1 MYAIKLIS
9 LYQAQFKV
17 WKNCFGRKKHP
28 KRQHMKRVIKCL
40 TVNVNAFK
48 ILATICFFALGLNT
62 EAQVNWANDGVSYFK
77 SEKNQLVKYTLPG
90 NEMKIIISKEQ
101 LTPAGR
107 SEPLTIAHF
116 SFSSDQQKA
125 LLFTN
130 TQRVWRLNSKGD
142 YWVYNF
148 NTNALTQIGKGLSA
162 SSLMFAKFS
171 PDGKT
176 IAYVSQNNLY
186 SEDYASGK
194 ITALT
199 TNGTVSLIN
208 GTFDWAY
215 EEEFACRDGFRWSP
229 DSKSIAYWQV
239 DASAIKK
246 FYMINNTDSIYSQL
260 VPLEY
265 PKVGETPSACK
276 IGVVNLEDTKT
287 TWMNIP
293 GDAAQHYL
301 VRMEFIPA
309 SNKLLI
315 QQLNRKQNKSK
326 LYTADAI
333 NGSVKVIQEET
344 DEAWVDLFQPGNTYA
359 IDYTNNFNFLKET
372 NSILW
377 ASEKD
382 GWRHLYRVSLEGKPE
397 VQITKGAYDVIDLKY
412 INTKEGDV
420 YFLASPDNAT
430 QKYLYKSK
438 LNGKGEAE
446 LLSPEGLKGSHDYS
460 FSSNGEFA
468 EHKFSNHYTKN
479 ASEFISVT
487 NQKAL
492 YEGESIE
499 SRLKTF
505 EEKATTEFFT
515 LKTADGIE
523 MDGWMVK
530 PTNFD
535 PKKKYPVVFYVYSE
549 PAMTTVNDR
558 YNVSRNWWY
567 KGNMAEDGY
576 IYISLDNRGTPAHKG
591 RVWRKSIYRKIG
603 LVNIKDQAMA
613 AKEIL
618 KWDFVDAERIAVWG
632 HSGGGSATL
641 NLMFQFPEI
650 YKTGISI
657 AAVANQLTYDNIY
670 QERYMGLPQENR
682 EDFIAG
688 SPITYAKNLV
698 GNLLYI
704 HGTGDDNVH
713 YQNADLLLNELIK
726 YNKQFQFMA
735 YPNRS
740 HSIREGEGTREHLS
754 TLYTNFLKLHCPPG
768 GR

>member
-1 MYAIKLIS
+1 
-9 LYQAQFKV
+9 
-17 WKNCFGRKKHP
+17 
-28 KRQHMKRVIKCL
+28 MKRVIKCL

-48 ILATICFFALGLNT
+48 ILATFCFFALGLNT